1 MAEIRSF
8 DAFWAEMTPS
18 EHFVQIYEADS
29 PFLDA
34 LTGFIGGGL
43 LADEAA
49 VVIATENHRIGLIKR
64 LDEIG
69 VDVEA
74 AQSVDQLILLDADDT
89 VAKFMINGWPDDQR
103 FAQVIAEILERARG
117 PQRRKIRAFGEM
129 VAILWANGHSGAT
142 VRLEHLWHDI
152 CQQEVF
158 CLFCAY
164 PKIGTT
170 QSSLDSLADVLKAHS
185 KILPAA

>member
-1 MAEIRSF
+1 MAEIHRF
-8 DAFWAEMTPS
+8 DAFWAEITPC
-18 EHFVQIYEADS
+18 EHFVQIYESDN

-49 VVIATENHRIGLIKR
+49 VVIATANHRTDLIER
-64 LDEIG
+64 LAESGIN
-69 VDVEA
+69 VET
-74 AQSVDQLILLDADDT
+74 AQSNDQLILLDADET
-89 VAKFMINGWPDDQR
+89 VAKFMVNGWPDDQR
-103 FAQVIAEILERARG
+103 FKQAIADILERARG
-117 PQRRKIRAFGEM
+117 PHRRKIRAFGEM

-142 VRLEHLWHDI
+142 VRLEHLWHDM
-152 CQQEVF
+152 CHQEVF

-170 QSSLDSLADVLKAHS
+170 ESPLQSFVEVLRAHS
-185 KILPAA
+185 KVLPAA